1 MSARS
6 LLPRPSTLLLIVA
19 VLSLPIVT
27 ATAPDANTEAVR
39 ADFYQRWIV
48 PLAIVNWIIADA
60 RERRR
65 ALCYDYDTFQFWVW
79 PVLAPVYLVQTRGW
93 RAAYPLFAF
102 VLIWII
108 AIIEGVVF
116 QVFFQKG

>member
-6 LLPRPSTLLLIVA
+6 FLPRPSTLLLIVA

-27 ATAPDANTEAVR
+27 VTAPDSKIAAHR
-39 ADFYQRWIV
+39 ADFYKWSIL

-65 ALCYDYDTFQFWVW
+65 TLCYDYDGFQYWVW
-79 PVLAPVYLVQTRGW
+79 PILAPVYLVQTRGW
-93 RAAYPLFAF
+93 RATYPVFAF

-108 AIIEGVVF
+108 AIIEGILL
-116 QVFFQKG
+116 QDR